1 MVGAVVVSWGI
12 AFLSKTKRL
21 KGDMV
26 GAVVALKLLDQLA
39 AKVNGLVGSITQ
51 HIIDLLHEFSV

>member
-26 GAVVALKLLDQLA
+26 GAVVALKLLDQDDIYIFCA
-39 AKVNGLVGSITQ
+39 
-51 HIIDLLHEFSV
+51 